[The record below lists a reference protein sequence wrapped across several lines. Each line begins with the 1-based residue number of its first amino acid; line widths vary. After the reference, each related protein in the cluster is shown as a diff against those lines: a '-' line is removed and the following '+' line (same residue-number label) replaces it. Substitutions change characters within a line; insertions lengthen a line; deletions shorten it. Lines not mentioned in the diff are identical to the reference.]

1 MKVSNAASP
10 PQLEFLTHRSHCPS
24 EMSKRELLRSS
35 SSLWV
40 NKVRHGIQEN
50 PKVSKTK
57 RDCVLPGQIW
67 SEGKEEKAF
76 GPCEER
82 VVKGNFYF
90 IVMLF
95 QHNSESPAFLEG
107 KKIEKPNNCWRTEVK
122 QTKYWSTFPEM
133 DFSKLFIWSFELLEG
148 EKAEKSLQLTHS
160 GLLSPVVKRYRI
172 YLTTITH
179 LTSKTWFH
187 QCLIRFFFQNVWLYI
202 WNSIRKWGLRFESN
216 NSSKTDAPRTVLVL
230 PIWTDNQEKVLCSLK

>member
-10 PQLEFLTHRSHCPS
+10 PQLEFLTHRRHCPS

-40 NKVRHGIQEN
+40 NKVRHDIQEN

-107 KKIEKPNNCWRTEVK
+107 KKLKSQI
-122 QTKYWSTFPEM
+122 
-133 DFSKLFIWSFELLEG
+133 I
-148 EKAEKSLQLTHS
+148 AEKLKLNKQNTDPHS
-160 GLLSPVVKRYRI
+160 
-172 YLTTITH
+172 
-179 LTSKTWFH
+179 
-187 QCLIRFFFQNVWLYI
+187 Q
-202 WNSIRKWGLRFESN
+202 KWISVNFLFDPLN
-216 NSSKTDAPRTVLVL
+216 F
-230 PIWTDNQEKVLCSLK
+230 

>member
-1 MKVSNAASP
+1 MVRRKGGKGLWTMWRESCQR
-10 PQLEFLTHRSHCPS
+10 QLLFHCDAIS
-24 EMSKRELLRSS
+24 AQLRIP
-35 SSLWV
+35 
-40 NKVRHGIQEN
+40 GI
-50 PKVSKTK
+50 S
-57 RDCVLPGQIW
+57 G
-67 SEGKEEKAF
+67 
-76 GPCEER
+76 
-82 VVKGNFYF
+82 
-90 IVMLF
+90 
-95 QHNSESPAFLEG
+95 G

-187 QCLIRFFFQNVWLYI
+187 QCLIWFFFQNVWLYI

-216 NSSKTDAPRTVLVL
+216 NSSETDAPQTVLVL
-230 PIWTDNQEKVLCSLK
+230 PIWTDNQEKVLCSLKQLSIRMRSWDCKKTSFSTHSKKNP